1 MDRRAS
7 VRRIV
12 ALSIGLAT
20 SAPALACVA
29 DVFTLNRL
37 AEESAHAV
45 AATVSEVRSYWTP
58 DHSTIETEV
67 TLSQVTRVTPD
78 GVAAAPDI
86 RFTMVG
92 GTVGDTTLR
101 ICCVPEMHAGERWV
115 MFLQSEYRLSP
126 VLGMERGMFR
136 IQTIDGVD
144 RLSTPDGGA
153 VLSIEQA
160 TGRIEVAA
168 PVAPGTGAAE
178 AAPTPRSTR
187 GGITAVRSA
196 QRTEAALA
204 EPTPQSVTADAFLAA
219 VRRCMPASRTADPG
233 PVAPTRIRPAMLPVR
248 PKSVEEVSGAA
259 EAAP

>member
-1 MDRRAS
+1 MRA
-7 VRRIV
+7 IV
-12 ALSIGLAT
+12 ALSIALAP
-20 SAPALACVA
+20 AIPALACVA

-37 AEESAHAV
+37 TAESAHTV
-45 AATVSEVRSYWTP
+45 SATVSEVRSYWSP
-58 DHSTIETEV
+58 DHTTIETEV
-67 TLSQVTRVTPD
+67 TLTQVSRLTPE
-78 GVAAAPDI
+78 GMAPAPDI
-86 RFTMVG
+86 RFTIVG

-101 ICCVPEMHAGERWV
+101 ICCVPEMRAGERWV
-115 MFLQSEYRLSP
+115 MFLQSEYRQSP

-144 RLSTPDGGA
+144 RLAAPDGGP

-168 PVAPGTGAAE
+168 PVATGPGAAE

-204 EPTPQSVTADAFLAA
+204 EPAPLAVTVDEFLAE
-219 VRRCMPASRTADPG
+219 VRRRIPADRAADPG
-233 PVAPTRIRPAMLPVR
+233 PIAPRRIRPAMLPVR
-248 PKSVEEVSGAA
+248 PKSVQEVSGEA
-259 EAAP
+259 EAVP